1 MTSKYKKKK
10 VAVILGFYNGNKYIK
25 EQIKSILDQTFNNI
39 DIFIFDD
46 QSKEKIELNK
56 LKNNNKN
63 KIKIIKRKENVGYAK
78 NFLLGLK
85 EAGSNYDF
93 YAFSDQDDIWEKDKI
108 IRGIDALNSTKSKFP
123 MLYFSRTT
131 YYNFDCSIE
140 IGSSKIHPQKPTFAN
155 SLLQNIAGGNT
166 ILMNKF
172 ARQLVVKTLNAEKFI
187 SHDWWCY
194 QIIAGAG
201 GKVIF
206 DKNKTVKYRQH
217 GHNLIGKNNGFQDI
231 KTRILEFVSGKVRK
245 WSNVNS
251 KNLIK
256 YKYLLEKDN
265 IEVLENFLK
274 ARRSKNF
281 LKKLYYYF
289 KSGVYRQSKK
299 ESLIFAIGLLFNMI

>member
-1 MTSKYKKKK
+1 MKNNLTKKK
-10 VAVILGFYNGNKYIK
+10 VAVILGFYNGNKYVK

-56 LKNNNKN
+56 FKINNNN

-108 IRGIDALNSTKSKFP
+108 SRGIDALNSKASKFP
-123 MLYFSRTT
+123 KLYFSRTT
-131 YYNFDCSIE
+131 YCNFDCSIE
-140 IGSSKIHPQKPTFAN
+140 IGSSKIHKKKPTFAN
-155 SLLQNIAGGNT
+155 ALLQNIAGGNT
-166 ILMNKF
+166 ILMNKL
-172 ARQLVVKTLNAEKFI
+172 ARELVIKTVNTEKFI

-194 QIIAGAG
+194 QIITGAG

-217 GHNLIGKNNGFQDI
+217 GDNLIGKNNGFQDI
-231 KTRILEFVSGKVRK
+231 KTRIIEFAFGKVKK
-245 WSNVNS
+245 WSDVNL

-281 LKKLYYYF
+281 FRKLYYYF